1 MINTI
6 KIKVDYNQLCVI
18 NSLMQELDNIKFE
31 EQPNHLK
38 SIVAICLELREK
50 LLHKAINSRNNKKP
64 FYFTMKYYFA
74 EALYRYLTEYSIYW
88 QVASGSYEENAF
100 LIIRNQLHKQ
110 LL

>member
-31 EQPNHLK
+31 EQPQHLK

-64 FYFTMKYYFA
+64 FNFTMKYYFA
-74 EALYRYLTEYSIYW
+74 DALYRAILQNILFIGRLPLEVMKKTH
-88 QVASGSYEENAF
+88 F
-100 LIIRNQLHKQ
+100 
-110 LL
+110 